1 MKYYNEEVLGHMKFL
16 SKGLFEKDFMQTKV
30 TTRNMSGK
38 EKWLGYIL
46 GPGLVAVYTTM
57 VEYLKEIYYVDVF
70 DFLNVFG
77 TRTYQSLTTMSVIA
91 SVISGLFVGYLTSRT
106 VSKAGRFRPYVLI
119 GYLLQAV
126 CGIFMFWCPFDK
138 FTQPTMF
145 LMWIYIANIL
155 FKGVAFSLANLEISV
170 LATSTRNIADRNQV
184 TTLYQSLVVSIIP
197 GVFVAVLV
205 MGVLYYM
212 FLEIPTETGFDIQPT
227 LNWILFIG
235 IPAIFAIFGAFIAY
249 FWSRERITE
258 DNRTINE
265 MGEHEIQ
272 NVPVGVQ
279 LKALLTNK
287 YFVLAVFL
295 TMAAI
300 LRNYLQ
306 GSNVRQYFT
315 QYVLTGPDPSIRS
328 TLYLVVAMQPMA
340 IGAILIPV
348 LAKKHGVRKI
358 AFISSIV
365 TIIGIGICLIN
376 PRNFAVA
383 CGGGIV
389 FSLGQVA
396 IAFMGGVF
404 IQQACDDVEY
414 RHGFRPEGLLGMVI
428 VTTVYNLILSPFSA
442 TFETGL
448 TKAGY
453 VAGAAEQ
460 SADVIKWIVTSYYG
474 SYAMEALVFIVCMIF
489 FNIEQKYPIIQA
501 ELENRRKKAAEDR
514 GKIYHSDEELDRIER
529 EKSEK
534 LAEENRV
541 ADLREKCEKKGLNFE
556 EENQKY
562 MKKIV
567 EKKAKAE
574 AKKKPKK

>member
-1 MKYYNEEVLGHMKFL
+1 MKFL

-448 TKAGY
+448 AKAGY

-514 GKIYHSDEELDRIER
+514 GEIYHSDEELDRIER

-541 ADLREKCEKKGLNFE
+541 ADLKEKCEKKGLNFE

>member
-1 MKYYNEEVLGHMKFL
+1 
-16 SKGLFEKDFMQTKV
+16 
-30 TTRNMSGK
+30 
-38 EKWLGYIL
+38 
-46 GPGLVAVYTTM
+46 
-57 VEYLKEIYYVDVF
+57 
-70 DFLNVFG
+70 
-77 TRTYQSLTTMSVIA
+77 
-91 SVISGLFVGYLTSRT
+91 
-106 VSKAGRFRPYVLI
+106 
-119 GYLLQAV
+119 
-126 CGIFMFWCPFDK
+126 
-138 FTQPTMF
+138 
-145 LMWIYIANIL
+145 
-155 FKGVAFSLANLEISV
+155 
-170 LATSTRNIADRNQV
+170 
-184 TTLYQSLVVSIIP
+184 
-197 GVFVAVLV
+197 
-205 MGVLYYM
+205 
-212 FLEIPTETGFDIQPT
+212 
-227 LNWILFIG
+227 
-235 IPAIFAIFGAFIAY
+235 
-249 FWSRERITE
+249 
-258 DNRTINE
+258 
-265 MGEHEIQ
+265 
-272 NVPVGVQ
+272 
-279 LKALLTNK
+279 
-287 YFVLAVFL
+287 
-295 TMAAI
+295 
-300 LRNYLQ
+300 
-306 GSNVRQYFT
+306 
-315 QYVLTGPDPSIRS
+315 
-328 TLYLVVAMQPMA
+328 MQPMA

-489 FNIEQKYPIIQA
+489 FNFEQKYPIIQA

>member
-489 FNIEQKYPIIQA
+489 FNFEQKYPIIQA

>member
-1 MKYYNEEVLGHMKFL
+1 MKFL

-489 FNIEQKYPIIQA
+489 FNFEQKYPIIQA

>member
-1 MKYYNEEVLGHMKFL
+1 MKFL

>member
-205 MGVLYYM
+205 MGVLY
-212 FLEIPTETGFDIQPT
+212 FWKSQQKQDLIFSLRLTGFYLLAFQPY
-227 LNWILFIG
+227 LRYLAHLSLISGVESVSLKI
-235 IPAIFAIFGAFIAY
+235 IA
-249 FWSRERITE
+249 
-258 DNRTINE
+258 
-265 MGEHEIQ
+265 
-272 NVPVGVQ
+272 P
-279 LKALLTNK
+279 
-287 YFVLAVFL
+287 
-295 TMAAI
+295 
-300 LRNYLQ
+300 
-306 GSNVRQYFT
+306 
-315 QYVLTGPDPSIRS
+315 
-328 TLYLVVAMQPMA
+328 
-340 IGAILIPV
+340 
-348 LAKKHGVRKI
+348 
-358 AFISSIV
+358 
-365 TIIGIGICLIN
+365 
-376 PRNFAVA
+376 
-383 CGGGIV
+383 
-389 FSLGQVA
+389 
-396 IAFMGGVF
+396 
-404 IQQACDDVEY
+404 
-414 RHGFRPEGLLGMVI
+414 
-428 VTTVYNLILSPFSA
+428 
-442 TFETGL
+442 
-448 TKAGY
+448 
-453 VAGAAEQ
+453 
-460 SADVIKWIVTSYYG
+460 
-474 SYAMEALVFIVCMIF
+474 
-489 FNIEQKYPIIQA
+489 
-501 ELENRRKKAAEDR
+501 
-514 GKIYHSDEELDRIER
+514 
-529 EKSEK
+529 
-534 LAEENRV
+534 
-541 ADLREKCEKKGLNFE
+541 
-556 EENQKY
+556 
-562 MKKIV
+562 
-567 EKKAKAE
+567 
-574 AKKKPKK
+574 

>member
-1 MKYYNEEVLGHMKFL
+1 MKFL

-212 FLEIPTETGFDIQPT
+212 FLEIPTETGFDFQPT

-489 FNIEQKYPIIQA
+489 FNFEQKYPIIQA